1 MWIDKHRLTIE
12 GKEYRLQ
19 RYIDATAEDLHHI
32 IGRSLKYEWYATNA
46 SQNKVKI
53 KRRKHVALNSFFWAE
68 WQAPHLQLKQC
79 LELREPVLSD
89 WVREALYEILSLP
102 KSSFYKDELVTKKH
116 KNDPLFPWEL
126 DKNLK
131 ETL

>member
-89 WVREALYEILSLP
+89 WVRDALYEILSLP

-131 ETL
+131 DTL

>member
-53 KRRKHVALNSFFWAE
+53 KRRKHVALNSFFNE
-68 WQAPHLQLKQC
+68 NQAPHLQLKQC

-89 WVREALYEILSLP
+89 WVKEALYEILSLP

-116 KNDPLFPWEL
+116 KNDPLFPWGL

-131 ETL
+131 DTL

>member
-89 WVREALYEILSLP
+89 WVKEALYEILSLP

-116 KNDPLFPWEL
+116 KNDPLFPWGL

-131 ETL
+131 DTL